1 MDTNLRM
8 RNGNTTMIIMIIMIL
23 ANLSHSRKSSVL
35 SQGLVISPIF
45 DGSLLVRD
53 LSVVQRYIMNEP

>member
-8 RNGNTTMIIMIIMIL
+8 RNGSTTMIIMIIMIL

-53 LSVVQRYIMNEP
+53 LSVVQKYIMNEP